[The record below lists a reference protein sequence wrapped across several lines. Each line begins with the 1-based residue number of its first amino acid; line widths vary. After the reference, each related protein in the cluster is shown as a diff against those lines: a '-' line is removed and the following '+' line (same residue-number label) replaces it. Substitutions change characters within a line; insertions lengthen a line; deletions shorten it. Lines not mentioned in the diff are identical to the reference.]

1 MMIQAIIL
9 GIILGI
15 VQGLTE
21 FLPISSSGHLAI
33 LEGFFGVTEPVAL
46 TAFLHLGT
54 FIATVVFFFKP
65 IIRLIR
71 GLIKRRLESIT
82 YTINIVIG
90 SIPVVIFAL
99 IFRSWIE
106 KSFVDFNLI
115 VVLLGVT
122 GVILLLTGI
131 IKKREGKVNYL
142 QALAIGVGQMFAT
155 LPGLSRS
162 GLTIS
167 AGLFSGVS
175 PEESFTFSFLLSL
188 PAILGANLVELTNIS
203 KINNLPAMISGLVC
217 SFIFGLIALR
227 ILRNTVRKRFHF
239 FGIYCLVISLIM
251 LLLS

>member
-1 MMIQAIIL
+1 MILHVIIL
-9 GIILGI
+9 GV

-33 LEGFFGVTEPVAL
+33 LEGFFGITEPVAL

-54 FIATVVFFFKP
+54 LLATIVFFFKK
-65 IIRLIR
+65 ISSLIR
-71 GLIKRRLESIT
+71 GLIKGKRESIS
-82 YTINIVIG
+82 YTINIIIG
-90 SIPVVIFAL
+90 SIPIVIFAL
-99 IFRSWIE
+99 VFKSWIE
-106 KSFVDFNLI
+106 TSFTDFTLVTI
-115 VVLLGVT
+115 LLGVT
-122 GVILLLTGI
+122 GIVLLVTGVMRKQEMKVSYLRALVIGI
-131 IKKREGKVNYL
+131 
-142 QALAIGVGQMFAT
+142 AQMFAA

-188 PAILGANLVELTNIS
+188 PAILGANLVELANIS
-203 KINNLPAMISGLVC
+203 TIDKPTTMIIGLVC

-227 ILRNTVRKRFHF
+227 ILRDMVRRRFHL
-239 FGIYCLVISLIM
+239 FGIYCLVISLIV

>member
-1 MMIQAIIL
+1 MIQA
-9 GIILGI
+9 IILGI

-33 LEGFFGVTEPVAL
+33 LEGFLGITEPVAL

-54 FIATVVFFFKP
+54 FVATVVFFFKP
-65 IIRLIR
+65 ISALVRGLIR
-71 GLIKRRLESIT
+71 GNSASIR

-90 SIPVVIFAL
+90 SIPIVIFAL
-99 IFRSWIE
+99 IFKSWIE
-106 KSFVDFNLI
+106 KSFVDFKLI
-115 VVLLGVT
+115 AVLLGVT

-131 IKKREGKVNYL
+131 IKKREGKVHYL
-142 QALAIGVGQMFAT
+142 HALAIGIGQMFAA

-188 PAILGANLVELTNIS
+188 PAILGANLLEIRHIA
-203 KINNLPAMISGLVC
+203 KIENPAVMLVGLLF
-217 SFIFGLIALR
+217 SFIFGLIALK
-227 ILRNTVRKRFHF
+227 ILRDAVRKKFHL
-239 FGIYCLVISLIM
+239 FGIYCLVISVIM
-251 LLLS
+251 LLLR